1 LAILLLV
8 VVVASART
16 SMKQEVSVSVL
27 QPQYPWLYALQKSC
41 AVFLER
47 VEGLAAALALACQ
60 AGNLVNLDQLN
71 TQEVQNLVGLD
82 QTQEVEKEVEKED
95 VAMAR
100 QSSVVSGAK
109 MKKWTPSQ
117 KMQA

>member
-60 AGNLVNLDQLN
+60 VENLVKLKQLN

-82 QTQEVEKEVEKED
+82 QTKDVEKEVEKED
-95 VAMAR
+95 VVAR
-100 QSSVVSGAK
+100 QSSVVSSAK
-109 MKKWTPSQ
+109 
-117 KMQA
+117 AN